1 MNTPSTSLLLIA
13 VVAVCALFGGCTPY
27 RYTEAPAV
35 GGQVVS
41 AATHRPVAGA
51 TVSMRAQY
59 AASAQVR
66 TDASGR
72 FHLPALQ
79 RWSLFIPGMEGA
91 HPDGVLRVEAA
102 GYRPFQEAG
111 IGSPQSPR
119 GGPTK
124 PFGLIEYGRIGPD
137 LEHIQVTLTPGA

>member
-1 MNTPSTSLLLIA
+1 MNTPSISLLLFV

-41 AATHRPVAGA
+41 AVTHLSVGGA
-51 TVSMRAQY
+51 AVSMRAQY
-59 AASAQVR
+59 AAFAQVR

-124 PFGLIEYGRIGPD
+124 PFGLIEYGRIGLD